1 MSSRPRSRPAP
12 GLVPAAVFLGSA
24 LVVVAV
30 LSITLQTDPFTA
42 VGRAWESLF
51 PPPAITDQGQEI
63 RSLYEIVF
71 IIAAIIFFI
80 VEGLIVWTV
89 IRYRRQPGDDEL
101 PPQTHGN
108 NLAETIWTVVPTL
121 IVAFVFF
128 ISWQT
133 LNSIERVSSPRADL
147 EIRVTGAQF
156 SWTFDYLDQNGESQ
170 FQQTVAAGETPDIG
184 GLVLPA
190 ERSIKFYLTSNDV
203 IHSFYI
209 PAFLY
214 KRDVNPEP
222 PEEGEVARGA
232 TPDGSP
238 GASPGGSP
246 GASPE
251 GSPGASPGGS
261 PGASPE
267 GSPGASPEGS
277 PGASPRG
284 NIVASPPPPETQ
296 PSPGASPAARQ
307 ENIFEVKVD
316 EQWVGRRFSGQCAE
330 LCGIGHRAMV
340 FDVHVL
346 SGDDFE
352 AWLAEASRPEP
363 SPSGAPPA
371 VTAQLAAQNIE
382 FDPVSLGVRAG
393 QPFGIEFT
401 NADSG
406 VPHDVDIRDAAG
418 NTLQD
423 QEPITDGTTTYIYE
437 PLEAGT
443 YTYICSI
450 HPQTMIGDLQVQ

>member
-1 MSSRPRSRPAP
+1 MSSRPRSRAAP

-24 LVVVAV
+24 LVVVAI
-30 LSITLQTDPFTA
+30 LSISLQTDPFTA
-42 VGRAWESLF
+42 IGRAWESLF

-133 LNSIERVSSPRADL
+133 LNSIERVSNPRANL

-156 SWTFDYLDQNGESQ
+156 SWTFDYLDANGESQ
-170 FQQTVAAGETPDIG
+170 FQQTVATGETPDVG

-190 ERSIKFYLTSNDV
+190 ERSVKFYLTSNDV
-203 IHSFYI
+203 IHAFYI

-222 PEEGEVARGA
+222 PEDGEVRRGDA
-232 TPDGSP
+232 
-238 GASPGGSP
+238 
-246 GASPE
+246 
-251 GSPGASPGGS
+251 
-261 PGASPE
+261 PE

-296 PSPGASPAARQ
+296 PSPGASPGARQ

-316 EQWVGRRFSGQCAE
+316 EQWAGQRFSGQCAE

-346 SGDDFE
+346 SGADFD
-352 AWLAEASRPEP
+352 AWLTEASRPEP
-363 SPSGAPPA
+363 SPSGPPPA
-371 VTAQLAAQNIE
+371 ITTELIAQNIQ

-406 VPHDVDIRDAAG
+406 VPHDVDIQDAAG
-418 NTLQD
+418 SPLQD
-423 QEPITDGTTTYIYE
+423 QEPITDGTTTYIYQ

-450 HPQTMIGDLQVQ
+450 HPQQMTGDLQVQ